1 LEAGVSVVIDGAP
14 AGAENMRRDAVLL
27 ERAIAGAGP
36 LLRIYGWERPTLS
49 LGYFQKLD
57 EVAEAGAAE
66 RLGVDVVT
74 RFTGGG
80 AILHHHEITFAIA
93 LPASHPWAKQDVN
106 DSYLSITRPLLN
118 LLLAKGVPA
127 KFRGGDDPVAKTPNC
142 FAGAACPDITLQGR
156 KLFGSAQ
163 RRREGAVLQHGSLLL
178 DIDSALWKGLF
189 GPRLGS
195 GFISLAEGAPG
206 VTVTFDD
213 LKKAYEDALNGPVQ
227 TEKACPA

>member
-1 LEAGVSVVIDGAP
+1 VEAGVSIIIDGAP
-14 AGAENMRRDAVLL
+14 AGAENMRRDAALL
-27 ERAIAGAGP
+27 ERAIAGEGP

-93 LPASHPWAKQDVN
+93 LPASHPWAKLDVN
-106 DSYLSITRPLLN
+106 DSYLAITRPLLD
-118 LLLAKGVPA
+118 LLKAKGVAA

-142 FAGAACPDITLQGR
+142 FAGSACPDITVQGR

-178 DIDSALWKGLF
+178 DIDQALWKGIF

-195 GFISLAEGAPG
+195 GFISLAETNPG
-206 VTVTFDD
+206 LKMGFDD
-213 LKKAYEDALNGPVQ
+213 LKKAYEAALLDPGQ
-227 TEKACPA
+227 SEKACQA